1 MKFSEALPTIT
12 GGKVSIRSG
21 LLSKTMEHSP
31 ARMDFPYPKG
41 FLYLRLVL
49 ILTLIFFLLMLSTY
63 FSFVGFWSIS
73 LLIVLLVYLVVVGLS
88 PLFTNHWVTLTRLVL
103 RQGLYFKVSIPY
115 SEIESIQLTNEVA
128 KYGVRSSWA
137 RDKVYIATS
146 QRGLVSIRLKNP
158 IRFLLILG
166 KSATELIVSVEE
178 PDRFVNAITE
188 KMELLPPVDSD
199 RAYAKLRY

>member
-1 MKFSEALPTIT
+1 MME
-12 GGKVSIRSG
+12 RSPSR
-21 LLSKTMEHSP
+21 L
-31 ARMDFPYPKG
+31 DFPYPKG

-49 ILTLIFFLLMLSTY
+49 ILMLIFFLLMLSSF
-63 FSFVGFWSIS
+63 FSLIGFWSIF
-73 LLIVLLVYLVVVGLS
+73 LLIVLLIYLVIVGLS

-115 SEIESIQLTNEVA
+115 SEIESIQITNEVA
-128 KYGVRSSWA
+128 KYGVRSSWV

-158 IRFLLILG
+158 IRFLLVLG
-166 KSATELIVSVEE
+166 KSATELIISVEE
-178 PDRFVNAITE
+178 PDKLIDAIEE